1 MRTPSEADQPN
12 GRAETFGAEASDVS
26 YRVRALLERPGVR
39 RSEDLLDRIAEIVG
53 SPRRFGGGL
62 YQKSLG

>member
-1 MRTPSEADQPN
+1 MSEDQQGN
-12 GRAETFGAEASDVS
+12 GGGPAEVVS
-26 YRVRALLERPGVR
+26 VKPGVDGRILALLERRDGR
-39 RSEDLLDRIAEIVG
+39 RPEELLDEIAELVG

>member
-1 MRTPSEADQPN
+1 MSEDQRGN
-12 GRAETFGAEASDVS
+12 DGGRAEAAPGETGVDG
-26 YRVRALLERPGVR
+26 RILALLERREGR
-39 RSEDLLDRIAEIVG
+39 RPEELLDEIAELVG